1 LILEIHGKVNMLEY
15 VIQMQYTLVQ
25 MYEGGVFM
33 AKSAT
38 ICLRIDETL
47 KKDSEA
53 VLRQLGMSTSEAI
66 KIFLSAVLNSKGI
79 PFPVQLEAATP
90 AAAAPTRQSI
100 LSLRG
105 QYLNIASSD
114 DFARRK
120 QLEMDIEASRL
131 RL

>member
-1 LILEIHGKVNMLEY
+1 
-15 VIQMQYTLVQ
+15 
-25 MYEGGVFM
+25 M

-38 ICLRIDETL
+38 ICLRIDEKL
-47 KKDSEA
+47 KRESEA
-53 VLRQLGMSTSEAI
+53 VLRQLGLSTSEAI
-66 KIFLSAVLNSKGI
+66 KIFLSAVLNRKGI
-79 PFPVQLEAATP
+79 PFPVQLEEATP
-90 AAAAPTRQSI
+90 AVAAPTRQSI

-131 RL
+131 SL